1 MVSFD
6 KNVTCFEGSCLV
18 KSFQH
23 SSERQNLRP
32 LEEEEH
38 GEAKIECKYRCD
50 GWPNEKC
57 HGRKIYALGSGDAE
71 GAAKKFD

>member
-1 MVSFD
+1 MLLAL
-6 KNVTCFEGSCLV
+6 KAVTFNV
-18 KSFQH
+18 KSVQH

-32 LEEEEH
+32 LEEGEEEH

-57 HGRKIYALGSGDAE
+57 HVRKILIFLLSLLID
-71 GAAKKFD
+71 

>member
-1 MVSFD
+1 MLLAL
-6 KNVTCFEGSCLV
+6 KAVTFNV
-18 KSFQH
+18 KSVQH

-57 HGRKIYALGSGDAE
+57 HVRKILIFLLSLLID
-71 GAAKKFD
+71 

>member
-1 MVSFD
+1 MLLALKAVAF
-6 KNVTCFEGSCLV
+6 NV
-18 KSFQH
+18 KSVQL

-38 GEAKIECKYRCD
+38 GEAKIECKYRCE

-57 HGRKIYALGSGDAE
+57 HVRKNLIFLHSLLID
-71 GAAKKFD
+71 

>member
-1 MVSFD
+1 MLLAL
-6 KNVTCFEGSCLV
+6 KAVTFNV

-32 LEEEEH
+32 LQEGEEEH
-38 GEAKIECKYRCD
+38 GEAKIDCKYRCD

-57 HGRKIYALGSGDAE
+57 HVRKNLIFLHSLLID
-71 GAAKKFD
+71 K

>member
-1 MVSFD
+1 MLLAL
-6 KNVTCFEGSCLV
+6 KAVTFNV
-18 KSFQH
+18 KSVQH

-57 HGRKIYALGSGDAE
+57 HVRKKLIFLHSLLID
-71 GAAKKFD
+71 